1 MLFRPTI
8 GTWCKGTTFIGG
20 TEKVVIA
27 ITCELLANYEISCEK
42 AHFFRCGM
50 KAHKIIKC

>member
-8 GTWCKGTTFIGG
+8 GTWCKGTTFMGG

>member
-1 MLFRPTI
+1 MLFRSTI
-8 GTWCKGTTFIGG
+8 GTWCKGTEKYGRR
-20 TEKVVIA
+20 EKVI
-27 ITCELLANYEISCEK
+27 ITIICELLANYEISCEK

>member
-8 GTWCKGTTFIGG
+8 GTWCKGTTFIGD

-27 ITCELLANYEISCEK
+27 ITCELLANYEILCEK